1 MKLGEINRTMVASGI
16 ASMHKG
22 RDTRY
27 WAGLGSL
34 QATSLSRIPRDSYLS

>member
-22 RDTRY
+22 RDNTVLG
-27 WAGLGSL
+27 WARQSASDIAEQNPAG
-34 QATSLSRIPRDSYLS
+34 